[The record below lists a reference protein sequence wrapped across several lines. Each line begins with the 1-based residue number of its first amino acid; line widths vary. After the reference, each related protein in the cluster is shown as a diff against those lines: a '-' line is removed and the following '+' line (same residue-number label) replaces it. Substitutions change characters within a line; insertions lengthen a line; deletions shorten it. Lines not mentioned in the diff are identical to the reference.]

1 MSNLAVMQ
9 TLIKRLQNEIHDLSE
24 SEYTK
29 LALLAYNF
37 RDNKKS
43 IVTDAIRKIKI
54 KNRYGASNY
63 FNFDNYIML
72 QIEHISKE
80 KPELSNYEYIVL
92 AAKEW
97 LITKK

>member
-43 IVTDAIRKIKI
+43 IVTDAIRK
-54 KNRYGASNY
+54 
-63 FNFDNYIML
+63 
-72 QIEHISKE
+72 
-80 KPELSNYEYIVL
+80 
-92 AAKEW
+92 
-97 LITKK
+97 